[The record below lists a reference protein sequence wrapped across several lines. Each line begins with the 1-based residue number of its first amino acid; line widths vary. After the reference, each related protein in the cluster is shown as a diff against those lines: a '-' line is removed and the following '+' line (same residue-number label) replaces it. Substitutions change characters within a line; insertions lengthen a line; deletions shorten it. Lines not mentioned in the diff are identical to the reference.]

1 MTIESNG
8 GENPGTAAT
17 DGVKRR
23 DDGKVIQKS
32 EFVIVVQ
39 ILFYFSIFYFVI
51 VVLGLQLIFIW
62 AGFCM
67 GHTDY
72 GPSLVL
78 IETILFI
85 YYFFYYEFS
94 VLRGGHSSCPGTQ
107 IARGNYISPYF

>member
-32 EFVIVVQ
+32 EFVTVVQ

-51 VVLGLQLIFIW
+51 VVLGLQLIFL
-62 AGFCM
+62 F
-67 GHTDY
+67 
-72 GPSLVL
+72 GPVFVRAVL
-78 IETILFI
+78 FTAQAL
-85 YYFFYYEFS
+85 Y
-94 VLRGGHSSCPGTQ
+94 
-107 IARGNYISPYF
+107 